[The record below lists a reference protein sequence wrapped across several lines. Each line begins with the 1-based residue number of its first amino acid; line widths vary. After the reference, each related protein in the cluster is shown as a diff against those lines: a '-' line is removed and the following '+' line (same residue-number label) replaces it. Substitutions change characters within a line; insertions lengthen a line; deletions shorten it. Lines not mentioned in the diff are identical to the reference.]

1 MSVPGPVAAEERKS
15 TIPHCSGGVLDER
28 ARASMDILSGMLA
41 YVAGIGAIFAALAVS
56 FSVFVATPN
65 KPVEPQSATAMIV
78 KPSAPNKAVA
88 AETIAKPAS
97 GHAEKNAAAVNAP
110 ADAARPIRL
119 GNEIHRRPGTSVAT
133 SAAQLQQMVQEERAR
148 RWASQHDPS
157 FEHRFLGY
165 TD

>member
-1 MSVPGPVAAEERKS
+1 
-15 TIPHCSGGVLDER
+15 
-28 ARASMDILSGMLA
+28 MDILSGMLA
-41 YVAGIGAIFAALAVS
+41 YIAGIGAIFAALAVS

-65 KPVEPQSATAMIV
+65 KPGEPQSATAMIV

-88 AETIAKPAS
+88 AETIAKPTS

-110 ADAARPIRL
+110 ADAARPTRL
-119 GNEIHRRPGTSVAT
+119 GNEIHRGPST
-133 SAAQLQQMVQEERAR
+133 SAATSEAQLRRMVEEERAR

-165 TD
+165 AD

>member
-1 MSVPGPVAAEERKS
+1 
-15 TIPHCSGGVLDER
+15 
-28 ARASMDILSGMLA
+28 MDILAGMLA
-41 YVAGIGAIFAALAVS
+41 YIAGIGAIIAGLAVS
-56 FSVFVATPN
+56 FSVFVASPN

-110 ADAARPIRL
+110 ADAARPTRL
-119 GNEIHRRPGTSVAT
+119 GNEMHRKPGASAAA
-133 SAAQLQQMVQEERAR
+133 SAAQLRRMVEEERAR
-148 RWASQHDPS
+148 RWASQHDTS

-165 TD
+165 AD

>member
-1 MSVPGPVAAEERKS
+1 
-15 TIPHCSGGVLDER
+15 
-28 ARASMDILSGMLA
+28 MDILAGMLA
-41 YVAGIGAIFAALAVS
+41 YIAGIGAILAGLAVS

-88 AETIAKPAS
+88 AEPIAEPAS

-110 ADAARPIRL
+110 ADAARPTRL
-119 GNEIHRRPGTSVAT
+119 GNETRRRPGTSGASSAAAT
-133 SAAQLQQMVQEERAR
+133 SAAQLRQMLQEERAR
-148 RWASQHDPS
+148 RWVSQHDPS

-165 TD
+165 AD

>member
-1 MSVPGPVAAEERKS
+1 
-15 TIPHCSGGVLDER
+15 
-28 ARASMDILSGMLA
+28 MDILAGMLA
-41 YVAGIGAIFAALAVS
+41 YIAGIGAIFAGLAVS

-110 ADAARPIRL
+110 ADAARPTRL
-119 GNEIHRRPGTSVAT
+119 GNEIHRRPGTSAAT
-133 SAAQLQQMVQEERAR
+133 SEAQLRQMVQEERAR

-165 TD
+165 AD

>member
-1 MSVPGPVAAEERKS
+1 
-15 TIPHCSGGVLDER
+15 
-28 ARASMDILSGMLA
+28 MDILAGMLA
-41 YVAGIGAIFAALAVS
+41 YIAGIGAIFAALAVS

-88 AETIAKPAS
+88 AEIIAKPAG

-110 ADAARPIRL
+110 ADAARPTRL
-119 GNEIHRRPGTSVAT
+119 GNEIHRRPGTSAAT
-133 SAAQLQQMVQEERAR
+133 SEAQLRQMVQEERAR

-165 TD
+165 AD

>member
-1 MSVPGPVAAEERKS
+1 
-15 TIPHCSGGVLDER
+15 
-28 ARASMDILSGMLA
+28 MDILAGMLA
-41 YVAGIGAIFAALAVS
+41 YIAGIGAIIAGLAVS
-56 FSVFVATPN
+56 FSVFVASPN

-78 KPSAPNKAVA
+78 KPSAPNKAVP

-110 ADAARPIRL
+110 ADAARPTRL
-119 GNEIHRRPGTSVAT
+119 GNEIHRRPDTSAAT
-133 SAAQLQQMVQEERAR
+133 SAAQLRQMVQEERAR

-165 TD
+165 AD